1 MMINIACC
9 TIPKVPLSPV
19 LSQLLL
25 SPTAVAEEE
34 ETAAEAKSMC
44 AEMAP

>member
-1 MMINIACC
+1 MINVACR

-19 LSQLLL
+19 LSQLLFN
-25 SPTAVAEEE
+25 PTAAAEEE

>member
-1 MMINIACC
+1 MACC

-19 LSQLLL
+19 VSQLLL
-25 SPTAVAEEE
+25 SPTAAAEEE
-34 ETAAEAKSMC
+34 ETAAEAKSVY